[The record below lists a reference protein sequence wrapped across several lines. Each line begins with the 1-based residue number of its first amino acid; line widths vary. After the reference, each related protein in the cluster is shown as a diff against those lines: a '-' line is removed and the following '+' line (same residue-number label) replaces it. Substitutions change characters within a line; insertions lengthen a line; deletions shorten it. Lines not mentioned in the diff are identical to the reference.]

1 MNSLDET
8 SNDATTI
15 SIKAR
20 EISTEIL
27 YDFAV
32 GLNTRE
38 NSDLND
44 FVLRVKNLDFYERN
58 VNFDPKSQDYLIS
71 KSRLIDRYFKI
82 INGDQKWVKQ

>member
-82 INGDQKWVKQ
+82 INGDQK